1 MIKSWN
7 FAMAMI
13 GLTFGLIIGLK
24 LSELKN
30 KINKK
35 YPIEVQTYWTIEG
48 FQSFPKMECDS
59 IKGDTLYKDGSII
72 INKNIINVLYK

>member
-35 YPIEVQTYWTIEG
+35 YPIEVQTYWTTDG